1 MSQTPK
7 RRTHRFA
14 LYTVTLRNLLSMDI
28 LRKYDQ
34 RPTLPEEG
42 S

>member
-1 MSQTPK
+1 MRQIPK

-14 LYTVTLRNLLSMDI
+14 LFTVTLRNFLSLDI